1 MIKYYKICPR
11 CKKKNYGDGS
21 YSQLYCQYCGYLA
34 NIEHETIFQEYE
46 DDTVVCSD
54 STKFFNDKKDE
65 AGLNEAK
72 IWKCRDCG
80 RKYDYEIKE
89 CTFCKGIVL
98 PEFVDNSDITDNS
111 DNTIFGYRIDKH
123 NFEESYSSIV
133 TLRLDASIPE
143 LQGFT
148 EKDWIFPHNIT
159 GEEINVFVKDVQ
171 ENLKRINERTTK
183 TIREIENVYKV
194 FETLDRDYLNGI
206 VLSIKAAEKAVKD
219 AEKAQGD
226 IDETI
231 ETLEMTVVTLN
242 EFVSRID
249 SFEHLNDIDD
259 MWKDIDSIKDYKRV
273 VHRDINEIREQTNS
287 TIKEYNDKQTKMISD
302 NKLYIDEKTAVVQ
315 NLRRQNMILFCMTG
329 VSIIISVVSVVLSV
343 LGGV

>member
-1 MIKYYKICPR
+1 MIKYYKVCPR

-21 YSQLYCQYCGYLA
+21 YSQLYCQYCGNLA

-46 DDTVVCSD
+46 DDEVVYSD
-54 STKFFNDKKDE
+54 RIESKVSEYNTIEK
-65 AGLNEAK
+65 
-72 IWKCRDCG
+72 
-80 RKYDYEIKE
+80 EI
-89 CTFCKGIVL
+89 I
-98 PEFVDNSDITDNS
+98 DDS
-111 DNTIFGYRIDKH
+111 DNIIFGYRINKH

-133 TLRLDASIPE
+133 TLKLDASIPE

-194 FETLDRDYLNGI
+194 FETLDQDYLNGI

-231 ETLEMTVVTLN
+231 ETLQMTVVTLD
-242 EFVSRID
+242 EFMRKID

-259 MWKDIDSIKDYKRV
+259 MWKKIDSIEDYKSV
-273 VHRDINEIREQTNS
+273 VNKEINVIREQTNNN
-287 TIKEYNDKQTKMISD
+287 IKEYNDELTRMISN
-302 NKLYIDEKTAVVQ
+302 NKLYIDEKTTMVQ
-315 NLRRQNMILFCMTG
+315 SLRRQNKILFCMAG
-329 VSIIISVVSVVLSV
+329 ISIIISVVSVVLSV